1 MGYFILD
8 ESFFFPHRGHLH
20 PNLVPIPLVHFPSLQ
35 QDLLKKHPNGA
46 LLKQQAKRQKHGGC
60 LDQKNL
66 L

>member
-8 ESFFFPHRGHLH
+8 EPFFFHGGHLH

-35 QDLLKKHPNGA
+35 QDLLKKRPNGA
-46 LLKQQAKRQKHGGC
+46 LLKQQTKRQKPGGC
-60 LDQKNL
+60 PDQKNL